1 VTTAAQPRRPW
12 RRRGLK
18 LLLAVVL
25 ISVLVIEGILIG
37 PYFGRAIRA
46 VSDPDPFWL
55 AIAIAAELIS
65 LSAAAHVQ
73 RRMLLAG
80 GTRVTRARM
89 TALTYTSNAVN
100 ATMPAGAALSSGY
113 SFKRMRDFGASVP
126 LAVFALVASGI
137 LSTVAFAVL
146 VLGAVIFTKTGS
158 LGPAL
163 LSAGLVLLLGLL
175 WAARRFIRDPDS
187 LNRFAERLLRWGNRL
202 LRREPL
208 NGKARLREILNDLKQ
223 VRPQKRDWA
232 AGLGFAAVNWAGD
245 LLCLIAA
252 TRAVDAHSASLAL
265 IVAAYVAGMSTSGIS
280 LLPGGLGI
288 VDGAMILVLTRGH
301 VGTVAATASVLLYR
315 LVSYAFNVVL
325 GWSIFSITWWL
336 NRRRS
341 LREALTSVAQEGL
354 PVTGPKS
361 LVTSDASPS
370 SLGQST

>member
-1 VTTAAQPRRPW
+1 VTTAAPPRRPW

-25 ISVLVIEGILIG
+25 VGVLVVEGILIG
-37 PYFGRAIRA
+37 PYIGRAIRA
-46 VSDPDPFWL
+46 VSHPDPFWL
-55 AIAIAAELIS
+55 AIAIAAQLAS

-89 TALTYTSNAVN
+89 TALTYQSNAVN
-100 ATMPAGAALSSGY
+100 ATLPAGAALSSGY

-126 LAVFALVASGI
+126 LAVFALVASGV
-137 LSTVAFAVL
+137 LSSVAFGL
-146 VLGAVIFTKTGS
+146 LLLGAVIFAKTGS

-163 LSAGLVLLLGLL
+163 LSIGLVLLLVLL
-175 WAARRFIRDPDS
+175 WAARHFIRDPES
-187 LNRFAERLLRWGNRL
+187 LARLAERMLRWGNRL
-202 LRREPL
+202 LRREPH
-208 NGKARLREILNDLKQ
+208 NGRARLREILNDLKE
-223 VRPQKRDWA
+223 VKPQKRDWA
-232 AGLGFAAVNWAGD
+232 AGLGFAGLNWAGD

-252 TRAVDAHSASLAL
+252 TRAVNAHSASLAL

-288 VDGAMILVLTRGH
+288 VDGAIILVLTRGH
-301 VGTVAATASVLLYR
+301 VPTVEATAAVLLYR

-325 GWSIFSITWWL
+325 GWSIFSISWYV

-341 LREALTSVAQEGL
+341 LRAGL
-354 PVTGPKS
+354 ASPPDDLSGPKT
-361 LVTSDASPS
+361 LVSSDASPPA
-370 SLGQST
+370 LGRST